1 MMEMINMAEKVIR
14 KQKNGIK
21 YNIIIHD
28 EEPIT
33 QTVKKVNK
41 NSLTVMSR
49 RLKTYNVKLGDEVK
63 GMKIEI
69 GDLAVIATL
78 KTGWKVIDIIK
89 KEPEP
94 VVIEDDED
102 DLEFILG
109 AY

>member
-1 MMEMINMAEKVIR
+1 MAEKVIR
-14 KQKNGIK
+14 KQKNGVK
-21 YNIIIHD
+21 YNIIIYD

-63 GMKIEI
+63 GMKIEV

-78 KTGWKVIDIIK
+78 KTGWKVIDVIK
-89 KEPEP
+89 QEPEP
-94 VVIEDDED
+94 VVSEAEVQRQ
-102 DLEFILG
+102 LQEFESLIG
-109 AY
+109 GY